1 MKKGYDFVNE
11 GHSFNDEDAV
21 VVLGV
26 GKNMVSSIRYWLK
39 AFGMIDQNNELSPIA
54 HFIFD
59 NETGRDPFIEDIQ
72 TLWLLHW
79 NLIYTNYATIYR
91 QVFLSFH
98 KERKEFSKP
107 NIFAFLRR
115 KYLDKAFSGLVWND
129 NTINRDIAM
138 LIRMYV
144 SPDTDVFE
152 DYSSIMLD
160 LNLIKRVEKEVY
172 EFNYPTKAR
181 INPLIFFYAVH
192 KLSSGSQVVEFDK
205 MLELALVFCLSQ
217 GELYDIFGQL
227 TAINPNISF
236 DNSAG
241 EQLFAVK
248 QVFNE
253 FDILDMYYKT
263 EQVV

>member
-1 MKKGYDFVNE
+1 MNKGYDFVNE

-98 KERKEFSKP
+98 KF
-107 NIFAFLRR
+107 
-115 KYLDKAFSGLVWND
+115 
-129 NTINRDIAM
+129 
-138 LIRMYV
+138 
-144 SPDTDVFE
+144 
-152 DYSSIMLD
+152 
-160 LNLIKRVEKEVY
+160 
-172 EFNYPTKAR
+172 
-181 INPLIFFYAVH
+181 
-192 KLSSGSQVVEFDK
+192 
-205 MLELALVFCLSQ
+205 
-217 GELYDIFGQL
+217 
-227 TAINPNISF
+227 
-236 DNSAG
+236 
-241 EQLFAVK
+241 
-248 QVFNE
+248 
-253 FDILDMYYKT
+253 
-263 EQVV
+263 